1 MRPAVRLRSLFVKHA
16 IRSAALA
23 ICAVALAVAAQR
35 GTTAPPQQASFA
47 ARIEQLSEP
56 EGQFD
61 TDNLISN
68 EQSYLDVIPA
78 LKAGG
83 ASGGAYIGVGP
94 DQNFSYIAALR
105 PAIAFIVDVRRDNVL
120 LHLLFKALFAQAR
133 NRAEYLSL
141 LTGRRAPDGPGG
153 PGGTDAWRDAKLERI
168 VAYIDET
175 KPVAASLSRLHAR
188 VGETIGRFG
197 VPLSSAD
204 RKTIERFHSRFIEA
218 GLSLKF
224 ETRGRAPRDF
234 YPTYR
239 DLLFATDRDGHQW
252 NYLASE
258 SDFQF
263 VRSLEANDLVVPV
276 VGDLSGPHAIAAIGA
291 LMVARGDH
299 LSAFYASNVENY
311 LFRDGHFQRFAEN
324 LRRLP
329 RDSHSVII
337 RSMFGMASSSSSVQ
351 SVDEMLAKLSSGRY
365 PTYQDLVFPAR

>member
-1 MRPAVRLRSLFVKHA
+1 LLVKHA
-16 IRSAALA
+16 ICSAALA
-23 ICAVALAVAAQR
+23 ICAVGLVVADQR
-35 GTTAPPQQASFA
+35 GSTVAPQRISFA
-47 ARIEQLSEP
+47 SRIQQLSEP
-56 EGQFD
+56 EGEFD

-78 LKAGG
+78 LKAAGG
-83 ASGGAYIGVGP
+83 SGGAYIGVGP

-105 PAIAFIVDVRRDNVL
+105 PAVAFIVDVRRDNVL
-120 LHLLFKALFAQAR
+120 LHLLFKALFARAR

-141 LTGRRAPDGPGG
+141 LTARPAPDDA
-153 PGGTDAWRDAKLERI
+153 DAWRDVKLERL

-175 KPVAASLSRLHAR
+175 KPVAASLPRLHTL

-197 VPLSSAD
+197 VPLSATD

-224 ETRGRAPRDF
+224 ETRGRGPRDF

-239 DLLFATDRDGHQW
+239 DLLLATDRDGHRW

-258 SDFQF
+258 RDFQF

-291 LMVARGDH
+291 LLAARGEH

-351 SVDEMLAKLSSGRY
+351 PVDEMLANFSGGRY
-365 PTYQDLVFPAR
+365 RSYQDLVFPAR

>member
-1 MRPAVRLRSLFVKHA
+1 MLVKHA
-16 IRSAALA
+16 IRSAALS

-47 ARIEQLSEP
+47 SRIQQLSEP

-78 LKAGG
+78 LKAAG
-83 ASGGAYIGVGP
+83 ADGGAYIGVGP

-141 LTGRRAPDGPGG
+141 LTARPAPDGPGG
-153 PGGTDAWRDAKLERI
+153 IDAWRDAKLERI

-175 KPVAASLSRLHAR
+175 KAAAASLPRLHAR

-197 VPLSSAD
+197 VPLSAAD
-204 RKTIERFHSRFIEA
+204 RTTIERFHSRFIEA

-239 DLLFATDRDGHQW
+239 DLLLGTDQGGHQW

-258 SDFQF
+258 HDFQF
-263 VRSLEANDLVVPV
+263 VKSLEANDLVVPV

-291 LMVARGDH
+291 LMAARGER

-351 SVDEMLAKLSSGRY
+351 PVDEMLAKLSSGRY

>member
-1 MRPAVRLRSLFVKHA
+1 MFAKHA
-16 IRSAALA
+16 IRSVALA
-23 ICAVALAVAAQR
+23 VCAVALAVAAQR
-35 GTTAPPQQASFA
+35 GTTAPAQQASFA
-47 ARIEQLSEP
+47 SRIQQLSEP
-56 EGQFD
+56 EGEFD

-68 EQSYLDVIPA
+68 ENSYLDVIPA
-78 LKAGG
+78 LKAAG
-83 ASGGAYIGVGP
+83 AVNGAYIGVGP

-133 NRAEYLSL
+133 NRAEFLSL
-141 LTGRRAPDGPGG
+141 LTGRPAPDGV
-153 PGGTDAWRDAKLERI
+153 DAWHDAKLERI

-175 KPVAASLSRLHAR
+175 KPVAAALPRLHAR
-188 VGETIGRFG
+188 VAETIARFG
-197 VPLSSAD
+197 VPLSAAD

-239 DLLFATDRDGHQW
+239 DLLLATDRNHHQW
-252 NYLASE
+252 NYLAAE
-258 SDFQF
+258 GDYQF
-263 VRSLEANDLVVPV
+263 VRSLEAKDLVVPI

-291 LMVARGDH
+291 LMSERGDH

-311 LFRDGHFQRFAEN
+311 LFRDGHFQRFVEN

-329 RDSHSVII
+329 HDAHSMII

-351 SVDEMLAKLSSGRY
+351 SIDEMLANVSSGRY
-365 PTYQDLVFPAR
+365 RSYQDLVFPAR